1 MLLVFLTFKIS
12 KDFPPFLPL
21 RDGVQLLSVWKWL
34 QWLARPL
41 ECLRAI
47 EVTFWKFRGWC
58 MRSLRASIGSPG
70 MLILGYLR
78 LHPLLEK
85 PEGPGMTGRNS
96 AVFGLP
102 GMWDKVAGMW
112 ITYLGPFDQP
122 IHQLS
127 PTDCPSHFISQVD
140 SWLTYSEIE

>member
-1 MLLVFLTFKIS
+1 MTFKIS

-21 RDGVQLLSVWKWL
+21 RGGAPIIWIWL
-34 QWLARPL
+34 QWLAWPL
-41 ECLRAI
+41 ERLYAI
-47 EVTFWKFRGWC
+47 EVIFWKFYGWF

-70 MLILGYLR
+70 MLFLGSLS

-85 PEGPGMTGRNS
+85 SEGHGFSGRNS

-102 GMWDKVAGMW
+102 GIWNKVAGMW
-112 ITYLGPFDQP
+112 ITYLGPYDQS

-127 PTDCPSHFISQVD
+127 STDCPRHFISQV
-140 SWLTYSEIE
+140 L